1 MFISS
6 SNENV
11 LKVLESTE
19 KNLWPINV
27 VWCGV
32 GGEATKAAWSG
43 WFLHLVLKSDWKER
57 GFSRRKKNKGVRKQ
71 SGLGTRNDLE

>member
-19 KNLWPINV
+19 GYDLLMWS
-27 VWCGV
+27 GV
-32 GGEATKAAWSG
+32 ELEEATKAAWSG
-43 WFLHLVLKSDWKER
+43 
-57 GFSRRKKNKGVRKQ
+57 
-71 SGLGTRNDLE
+71 